1 MIRVRTSVVATG
13 PLPQSSALDT
23 SHPVHRFR
31 PRRPTGLLGFLLI
44 AIALLGASTAPS
56 AFAQDAP
63 PGASSDL
70 VVVIPIRGVIEPG
83 IGHFLERSLEEA
95 ESLGATAVILDINTP
110 GGRLDTVLEMRDA
123 ILDTPLRTIAF
134 VNREAFSA
142 GALITIASKEIW
154 IAPGGVF
161 GAATPVLG
169 SETADAKTVSAVR
182 STFRATAETRG
193 RDPLI
198 AEAMVDPEVVVP
210 GLDTATTLL
219 TLTSDQAMQWGYAEG
234 IAENRADLL
243 SALGMSGAEIRET
256 SPSPIET
263 VVGWVTNPIVA
274 SLLIML
280 GLFLIVA
287 DAVFAGFG
295 IAAVAGV
302 LCFAL
307 FFWGHLLAN
316 LAGWEDF
323 LLIALGLVLIGL
335 EVFVIPGFGVV
346 GIAGTAA
353 LAGGLFLTM
362 IGRGFREFDV
372 TADAIRAGW
381 SIAFGLIGALV
392 ALVGLGWLMSRI
404 GVAGSSRQRGIG
416 RLALTTTVA
425 DDPRVDVSASKPP
438 SWLVRRLG
446 GSGVLERGGEPMP
459 DTEQHKKY
467 S

>member
-1 MIRVRTSVVATG
+1 MNRTFPTVMATALS
-13 PLPQSSALDT
+13 LPSAALQRLSLSYR
-23 SHPVHRFR
+23 SHAQHPSR
-31 PRRPTGLLGFLLI
+31 LLGMFLI
-44 AIALLGASTAPS
+44 AIALIGGLGTPS
-56 AFAQDAP
+56 GHAQGGGAN
-63 PGASSDL
+63 ASSGL
-70 VVVIPIRGVIEPG
+70 VVVIPVQGLIEPG
-83 IGHFLERSLEEA
+83 IGHFLERALDDA
-95 ESLGATAVILDINTP
+95 ESRGAATVILDINTP

-123 ILDTPLRTIAF
+123 ILDSPLRTIAF

-142 GALITIASKEIW
+142 GALITIASEEIW

-169 SETADAKTVSAVR
+169 GETADAKTVSAVR

-210 GLDTATTLL
+210 DLDTSTTLL
-219 TLTSDQAMQWGYAEG
+219 TLTSDQAIQYSYADG
-234 IAENRADLL
+234 VAADRADLL
-243 SALGMSGAEIRET
+243 SALGLSGAEISEV
-256 SPSPIET
+256 SPTPIEM
-263 VVGWVTNPIVA
+263 VVRWVTDPIVA

-287 DAVFAGFG
+287 DALFAGFG

-316 LAGWEDF
+316 LAGWEDL
-323 LLIALGLVLIGL
+323 LLIALGLALIGL
-335 EVFVIPGFGVV
+335 EVFVIPGFGVA
-346 GIAGTAA
+346 GIAGTVA

-362 IGRGFREFDV
+362 VGRGFQDFDA
-372 TADAIRAGW
+372 TSDAIRAGW
-381 SIAFGLIGALV
+381 SVAFGLLGALV
-392 ALVGLGWLMSRI
+392 AIIGLGWVLSRI
-404 GVAGSSRQRGIG
+404 GGAGSSRRGGFG
-416 RLALTTTVA
+416 RLALTTTLA
-425 DDPRVDVSASKPP
+425 DDSRRDGRAASPP

-446 GSGVLERGGEPMP
+446 GGGMLEPGGDPMP
-459 DTEQHKKY
+459 DTDQHKKY